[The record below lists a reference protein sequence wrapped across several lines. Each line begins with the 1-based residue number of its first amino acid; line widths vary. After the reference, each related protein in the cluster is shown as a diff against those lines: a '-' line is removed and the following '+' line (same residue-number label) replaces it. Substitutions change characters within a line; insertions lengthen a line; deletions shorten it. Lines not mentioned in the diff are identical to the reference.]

1 MGYSEE
7 NELPA
12 DSSEE
17 KPVSVARYPIT
28 LTSEERE
35 RLSRLIRTGQSSA
48 YEQIVARVLLKADR
62 SQGTPLA
69 DGEIA
74 QAVEI
79 SRRTVIRLKKR
90 FVSEGLDAVLARR
103 YPKERPERRKV
114 NGHLEAHLIA
124 TACGPA
130 PKGQQRWT
138 LRLLADYMVQ
148 LEYVDQ
154 ISYET
159 VRQVLKKTSL
169 SRG

>member
-7 NELPA
+7 NESHA
-12 DSSEE
+12 DLSKE
-17 KPVSVARYPIT
+17 KRMSVPRYPIT
-28 LTSEERE
+28 LTNEERE
-35 RLSRLIRTGQSSA
+35 CLTRLIRTGKSSA
-48 YEQIVARVLLKADR
+48 YEQIVARVLLKADS
-62 SQGTPLA
+62 SQQEPLS

-74 QAVEI
+74 QALEI

-90 FVSEGLDAVLARR
+90 FVCEGLSAVLERR

-130 PKGQQRWT
+130 PEGRQHWT

-148 LEYVDQ
+148 LDDVDQ

-159 VRQVLKKTSL
+159 VRQVLKKTNS
-169 SRG
+169 SPG